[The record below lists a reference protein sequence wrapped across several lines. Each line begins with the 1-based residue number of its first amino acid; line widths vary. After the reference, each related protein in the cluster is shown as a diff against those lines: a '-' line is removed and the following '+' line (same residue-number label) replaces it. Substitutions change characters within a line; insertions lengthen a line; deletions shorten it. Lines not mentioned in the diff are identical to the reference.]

1 LEINYISTGGVNR
14 GLPLITRLK
23 RYIDYIRISNANEVA
38 RRYFVINSFD
48 GTVTALGIILGALIA
63 NIQYPGQV
71 IDVGVATGLALLI
84 SGITG
89 TSIAEEAE
97 RDKIIRELEASML
110 TDMRNT
116 IFEKAQRFAILYVGI
131 VDGVSSFL
139 SVLIAL
145 GPVFASAFG
154 FIDLSLALQTSIVV
168 CLIYLGV
175 LGIFIGSYAKRSIL
189 KETLKLIGIGI
200 LTTIVV
206 TILLYPT

>member
-1 LEINYISTGGVNR
+1 M
-14 GLPLITRLK
+14 PLITWLRRILE
-23 RYIDYIRISNANEVA
+23 YIRISNANEVA

-48 GTVTALGIILGALIA
+48 GTVTALGIILGALLA
-63 NIQYPGQV
+63 NIRYPSQV
-71 IDVGVATGLALLI
+71 IDVGIATGLALLI

-97 RDKIIRELEASML
+97 RDRIIRELEASML
-110 TDMRNT
+110 TDMKNT

-145 GPVFASAFG
+145 TPVFAASLG
-154 FIDLSLALQTSIVV
+154 YLGLTLALQLSIVI
-168 CLIYLGV
+168 CLVYLGI
-175 LGIFIGSYAKRSIL
+175 LGIFIGSYAKRSIIV
-189 KETLKLIGIGI
+189 ETMKLVGIGI

-206 TILLYPT
+206 TLLLAPT